1 MLKIKSSKLFS
12 KLKRSIKPYQSKIK
26 AKEKLMSGENNSI
39 NNTMSKYNLE
49 NFNMIITSSYE
60 GSDDEVDENKLD
72 DFKMCIDNYFDL
84 YAPDDIEFREFIKII
99 SIYLTFI
106 AKKPLHPP
114 GILFSNGAT
123 VYQSEDSYHCTGK
136 SVFIKDNHSLCKYC
150 ICK

>member
-1 MLKIKSSKLFS
+1 MLKIKSSKLFL
-12 KLKRSIKPYQSKIK
+12 KLKRSIKPYKSKIK
-26 AKEKLMSGENNSI
+26 ARETLMVGENNSI
-39 NNTMSKYNLE
+39 HNTMSEYNLE
-49 NFNMIITSSYE
+49 NFNLIINSSYK
-60 GSDDEVDENKLD
+60 GSDDEVDENELD

-84 YAPDDIEFREFIKII
+84 YAPDDKEFREFIKII

-136 SVFIKDNHSLCKYC
+136 SDFITENNSLCKYC

>member
-1 MLKIKSSKLFS
+1 MLKIKSSKLFLQ
-12 KLKRSIKPYQSKIK
+12 LKRSIKPYQSKIK
-26 AKEKLMSGENNSI
+26 AKETLISGENNSI
-39 NNTMSKYNLE
+39 HNTMSEYNLE
-49 NFNMIITSSYE
+49 NFNEIINSSYE
-60 GSDDEVDENKLD
+60 GSDDEVDENELD

-84 YAPDDIEFREFIKII
+84 YAPDDKEFREFIKII

-123 VYQSEDSYHCTGK
+123 VYQNKDSYHCTGK
-136 SVFIKDNHSLCKYC
+136 SVFIKDDHSLCNYC

>member
-1 MLKIKSSKLFS
+1 VLKIKSSKLFLN
-12 KLKRSIKPYQSKIK
+12 LKRSIKPYQSKIK
-26 AKEKLMSGENNSI
+26 AREMLVGGENNSI
-39 NNTMSKYNLE
+39 HNTMSKYNLE
-49 NFNMIITSSYE
+49 NFNQIINSSYE
-60 GSDDEVDENKLD
+60 GSDDEVDENELD

-84 YAPDDIEFREFIKII
+84 YAPDNKEFREFIKII

-136 SVFIKDNHSLCKYC
+136 SDFIKENNSLCKYC

>member
-1 MLKIKSSKLFS
+1 MLKIKSSKLFFM
-12 KLKRSIKPYQSKIK
+12 LKRSVKPYQSKMK
-26 AKEKLMSGENNSI
+26 VRESLMSGENNSI
-39 NNTMSKYNLE
+39 HNIMSEYNLE
-49 NFNMIITSSYE
+49 NFNLIMNSSYE
-60 GSDDEVDENKLD
+60 GLDDEVDEKILD

-84 YAPDDIEFREFIKII
+84 YAPDDKEFREFIKII

-136 SVFIKDNHSLCKYC
+136 SDFIKENHSLCKYC